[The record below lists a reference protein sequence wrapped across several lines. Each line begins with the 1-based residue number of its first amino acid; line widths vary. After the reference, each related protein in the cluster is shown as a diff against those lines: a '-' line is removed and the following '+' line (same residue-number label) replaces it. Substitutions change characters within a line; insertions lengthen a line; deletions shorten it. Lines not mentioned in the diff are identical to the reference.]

1 MTFATIL
8 ELITLVL
15 KFPDTITKLVKM
27 FKDTP
32 QEQHEKLIAAAEKE
46 KQNFKDTGR
55 PQWD

>member
-1 MTFATIL
+1 MTFAAIL
-8 ELITLVL
+8 DLVVLVL
-15 KFPDTITKLVKM
+15 KFPDTILKMVKL

-46 KQNFKDTGR
+46 KQSFKDTGR